1 MSNPGERQ
9 AGAQLED
16 GRMTHCV
23 HHVPGRAR
31 FKLPQL
37 QHDPAYAGEIEQK
50 VLALDG
56 VTGVEV
62 NQRAWSMIVHYD
74 VNANPLDAVAKQIGA
89 LRPANGENGAG
100 SHPVLPR
107 VDRSNGHHAIGGPE
121 MSRVVGQAI
130 GQAIF
135 ATLVQ
140 RTLDRSL
147 LSLLTGLR

>member
-1 MSNPGERQ
+1 
-9 AGAQLED
+9 
-16 GRMTHCV
+16 MTHCV

-121 MSRVVGQAI
+121 MSRVVSQAI

>member
-1 MSNPGERQ
+1 
-9 AGAQLED
+9 
-16 GRMTHCV
+16 MTYCV

-37 QHDPAYAGEIEQK
+37 QHDPAYAGEIEK
-50 VLALDG
+50 RIMALDG

-74 VNANPLDAVAKQIGA
+74 VNANPLDAVARQIGA
-89 LRPANGENGAG
+89 YRPANGENGAG
-100 SHPVLPR
+100 AHAVPSR
-107 VDRSNGHHAIGGPE
+107 VDHPNGHNAIGGPE